1 MKRNWWT
8 GLLIGGVVGA
18 VTLTAGGGL
27 YASGRGGM
35 RGGNIACLDV
45 VKIFN
50 EYQRQKDLTDE
61 MRAEQERMQSEADE
75 RRRRI
80 DSLQATLDAMS
91 PDDPLYA
98 KKTREMLQLQI
109 DYKNWAD
116 LLQADMA
123 REIGVWTK
131 RVYRELLG
139 ATEEIAQREG
149 YDVVLYMSPPE
160 LLGFEPD
167 AIKEQVRLRK
177 VVWANPTMN
186 ITQAVLDK
194 LNADYRAMP
203 RTKMLQIGPLGP

>member
-1 MKRNWWT
+1 
-8 GLLIGGVVGA
+8 
-18 VTLTAGGGL
+18 VTLTAGSGL

-35 RGGNIACLDV
+35 SGGNIACLDV

-50 EYQRQKDLTDE
+50 EYQRQKDLTEE
-61 MRAEQERMQSEADE
+61 MRGEQGKMQSEADE

-139 ATEEIAQREG
+139 AAEEIAQREG

-177 VVWANPTMN
+177 VVWANPTMD

-203 RTKMLQIGPLGP
+203 RTKMIQIGPIGP

>member
-1 MKRNWWT
+1 
-8 GLLIGGVVGA
+8 
-18 VTLTAGGGL
+18 LTAGGGL